1 MFYSGALLCVL
12 TQTDPDGRGI
22 QADRG
27 GPAQAVVFIRK
38 NEVSF
43 PPALNDLARAE
54 FSSIASAHVAMR

>member
-1 MFYSGALLCVL
+1 MFYLGALLCVL

-38 NEVSF
+38 MKCRF
-43 PPALNDLARAE
+43 HPP
-54 FSSIASAHVAMR
+54 